1 MWNLTWSLVFL
12 IVLLLLTL
20 VMMVIAIYSGVNPD
34 KNVKV
39 DCTTE
44 NFSNSLYYAD
54 KKMSTSDAARN
65 TIINAPGI
73 EINPVGNEITFN
85 TTAKMSYG
93 DANLTYLFTDISRI
107 YQNKSTLVLSRDNA
121 VVDPTITDL
130 VLILN
135 VDYIKT
141 VFNNYYIS
149 ADTDYTGST
158 LFSDGVRYVVSNAI
172 DKNSDVVTLS
182 GDIVYVESVNLTP
195 DKYNWPGII
204 CRNLYSKLR
213 DNNIISANISLTGG
227 DVVIVANTVKTL

>member
-39 DCTTE
+39 NCSTG
-44 NFSNSLYYAD
+44 NFSSSLYYAD

-73 EINPVGNEITFN
+73 EINPEGTEITFN

-93 DANLTYLFTDISRI
+93 DTNLTYLFTDISRI
-107 YQNKSTLVLSRDNA
+107 YQNNSDLVLSRDND
-121 VVDPTITDL
+121 VVDPSITDL
-130 VLILN
+130 KLTLN

-158 LFSDGVRYVVSNAI
+158 LLSDGVRYVVSNAI
-172 DKNSDVVTLS
+172 DDNGDVVTLS
-182 GDIVYVESVNLTP
+182 GDIVYVESVTISP

-204 CRNLYSKLR
+204 CRNLYSKMR
-213 DNNIISANISLTGG
+213 DNNIVSATISLTGG
-227 DVVIVANTVKTL
+227 DVIIVANTVATL